1 MSLRKSIHN
10 FYLAIVSEKSIKMIL
25 ALAFLLCLALLLKN
39 ILIIFLMLAIA
50 IISLL
55 HNLFTRNTIGFE
67 LVTFCTVFC
76 AMKFGA
82 AAGIFVG
89 VFAILIG
96 MMLSRNID
104 EGIFVVMI
112 CFGLIGFFA
121 SLFDISHIFIVGFIA
136 TIVYDIIVVGF
147 YILMGSNAL
156 KSVSYA
162 FTHIMLNYFIFMYL
176 PQFLKF

>member
-1 MSLRKSIHN
+1 MSLRKSIHG
-10 FYLAIVSEKSIKMIL
+10 FYLAIVSEKSIKIIL
-25 ALAFLLCLALLLKN
+25 AVVFLLFLALLLKN
-39 ILIIFLMLAIA
+39 ILVIFLMLAIA

-55 HNLFTRNTIGFE
+55 HNIFTRNMFGFE
-67 LVTFCTVFC
+67 LVTFSTVFC

-104 EGIFVVMI
+104 EGIFLMM
-112 CFGLIGFFA
+112 IGFAAIGFVA
-121 SLFDISHIFIVGFIA
+121 SLFDISHIFIVGFLA

-147 YILMGSNAL
+147 YILMGSNAI

-162 FTHIMLNYFIFMYL
+162 FTHIMLNYFIFMYV

>member
-1 MSLRKSIHN
+1 MSLRKSIHR
-10 FYLAIVSEKSIKMIL
+10 FYLAIVSEKSIKLIL
-25 ALAFLLCLALLLKN
+25 AMVFLLFLALLLKN

-55 HNLFTRNTIGFE
+55 HNIFTRNMIGFE
-67 LVTFCTVFC
+67 LVTFSTVFC

-96 MMLSRNID
+96 MMLSRNVD
-104 EGIFVVMI
+104 EGIFLMMVG
-112 CFGLIGFFA
+112 FAAIGFFA
-121 SLFDISHIFIVGFIA
+121 SMFSISHIFAVGMVSVIL
-136 TIVYDIIVVGF
+136 YDIVVVGF
-147 YILMGSNAL
+147 YMLMGSNVV

-176 PQFLKF
+176 PQFFKF